1 MLMRKKIFMF
11 LMTSIIL
18 LMILGI
24 ASMDFIEKRDE
35 SISLINDEK
44 IIEYGSSYHPTI
56 NELIDLAEYDFIDV
70 EKVVIET
77 NLKNEENKEYPA
89 VGDYEVN
96 INYKNVGLKQTVKV
110 KDTIA
115 PELSIK
121 DNIEIPFGTDLET
134 YDFTESISVSD
145 LSNVNRY
152 ELDTNNVNVVSSG
165 EYVAKVSVS
174 DIYSNE
180 SEKEFKITVG
190 EQEKK
195 ELPKEEPVIDNSSN
209 SQKKNV
215 AQKVS
220 NKSQAQEKTNNGT
233 TTSISSSDN
242 PVEESSVQ
250 TNSQPEENKIQE
262 SSNQQVSDNTPSL
275 STANTEPVVHN
286 EPTPSDLEYWCVSG
300 GNHHVFGDGADEHG
314 YYNSWGEAEQAFQ
327 SYTAGWPSLQ
337 YKIQQCACGKYYF
350 WAIQN

>member
-1 MLMRKKIFMF
+1 MRKKIFMF

-70 EKVVIET
+70 EKVEIDT
-77 NLKNEENKEYPA
+77 NLENEESKEYPA
-89 VGDYEVN
+89 VGEYEVN
-96 INYKNVGLKQTVKV
+96 INYKNVNLKQTVEV

-121 DNIEIPFGTDLET
+121 DNIEIPFGTDLEA
-134 YDFTESISVSD
+134 YDFKELISVSD
-145 LSNVNRY
+145 LSTVNDY
-152 ELDTNNVNVVSSG
+152 DIDTNNVNVSSSG

-180 SEKEFKITVG
+180 AEKEFKIII
-190 EQEKK
+190 QEEEKV
-195 ELPKEEPVIDNSSN
+195 EPKEEEIAIDNSN
-209 SQKKNV
+209 QTQKKNV

-220 NKSQAQEKTNNGT
+220 NIQQQVPTNNRET
-233 TTSISSSDN
+233 TTSVTSNNNQI
-242 PVEESSVQ
+242 VEDSTPAS
-250 TNSQPEENKIQE
+250 SQPEAQKTQD
-262 SSNQQVSDNTPSL
+262 SNNQPVVNNVPNTQPA
-275 STANTEPVVHN
+275 STEVVHN

-300 GNHHVFGDGADEHG
+300 GSHHVYGDGADEHG
-314 YYNSWGEAEQAFQ
+314 YYNSWGEAEQAF
-327 SYTAGWPSLQ
+327 
-337 YKIQQCACGKYYF
+337 
-350 WAIQN
+350 